1 MNIEHE
7 AKVLDIEPVALEAS
21 ILGLG
26 GRKLGDRHMRRHV
39 YDVIPGDRSTWIRL
53 RDAGD
58 EVTLTVKKITSDR
71 IDGTHEVEVTVDDF
85 ETTNALL
92 VLLGFTA
99 KSYQENRRVSFVLDG
114 AQLEIDT
121 WPGIPPYLEIEANST
136 EHVLRVARAL
146 GYMEPD
152 LTAENTIDV
161 YARHGIDLTE
171 IADLRF

>member
-7 AKVLDIEPVALEAS
+7 AKVLDIDPAMVEES
-21 ILGLG
+21 ILELG
-26 GRKLGDRHMRRHV
+26 GRKLGDRLMRRHV

-53 RDAGD
+53 RDTGD

-71 IDGTHEVEVTVDDF
+71 INGTHEVEVTVDDF
-85 ETTNALL
+85 ATTDALL
-92 VLLGFTA
+92 GLLGFTA

-114 AQLEIDT
+114 ARLEIDT
-121 WPGIPPYLEIEANST
+121 WPRIPPYLEIEADST
-136 EHVLRVARAL
+136 EHVLRVAQAL
-146 GYMEPD
+146 GYAESD

-161 YARHGIDLTE
+161 YARHGIDLAG